1 MLQRPSLRQRRTG
14 TPVNDNEDLEM
25 DENPDSVGS
34 HITPKDPKA
43 STLGSSFKF
52 IFISLCFSNASIA
65 IASDIAQKDGVSAG
79 SVYFVTAM
87 ICVIA
92 LIPWIGVRP
101 MMSEIFDFDIRTH
114 AMLILCRV
122 LYMLNNIPNLRITQN
137 LGGVFYQLTKLVN
150 LLPILVGYTIIGTH
164 SGPLKWL
171 TACTI
176 VLFAFLYADIDHVI
190 SGGDSLNYRNGFLW
204 VGIKISARTCY
215 TILQELTLKETLSSR
230 LSEVSKIQIL
240 SLYDAVVCL
249 IYTMTADYSKISAS
263 SSLLLTGW
271 NISTCLVPLA
281 EALYSCMSLK
291 VLSVATGEWLP
302 LSQGFALVIV
312 YISHL
317 TMGNE
322 DVTYNKVLAVTG
334 MAVGNYLFCF
344 VSRKDEDS
352 KINDSS
358 DQKLPHPKLPDEQS
372 QPEPS
377 IPSGMTS
384 PLLRRTPESH
394 KVEPAQFDPLFG
406 A

>member
-1 MLQRPSLRQRRTG
+1 
-14 TPVNDNEDLEM
+14 M

-34 HITPKDPKA
+34 NITPEEPKA
-43 STLGSSFKF
+43 PILDNSFKF
-52 IFISLCFSNASIA
+52 IFISLCFSNAFIA
-65 IASDIAQKDGVSAG
+65 IGSDIAQKDGVSAG
-79 SVYFVTAM
+79 SVYFATAV

-92 LIPWIGVRP
+92 LIPWIGIRS
-101 MMSEIFDFDIRTH
+101 MMSEIFNFDIKTH

-150 LLPILVGYTIIGTH
+150 LLPILVGYTIIGNT

-176 VLFAFLYADIDHVI
+176 ALFALLYVDIDHLI
-190 SGGDSLNYRNGFLW
+190 SDGDSLNYRNGFLW

-230 LSEVSKIQIL
+230 LSGASKIQIL

-249 IYTMTADYSKISAS
+249 IYTMTADYSKISNS
-263 SSLLLTGW
+263 SALLLAGW
-271 NISTCLVPLA
+271 DISTCLVPLA
-281 EALYSCMSLK
+281 EALYSFMSLK
-291 VLSVATGEWLP
+291 VLSIATGEWLP

-312 YISHL
+312 YIAHL

-322 DVTYNKVLAVTG
+322 HATYNQVVAVVG

-352 KINDSS
+352 KLNDLS
-358 DQKLPHPKLPDEQS
+358 DQSLPDPNQTQEQQLES
-372 QPEPS
+372 S
-377 IPSGMTS
+377 IPKDMGS
-384 PLLRRTPESH
+384 PLLLDPESH
-394 KVEPAQFDPLFG
+394 RMEAATSSPGFG